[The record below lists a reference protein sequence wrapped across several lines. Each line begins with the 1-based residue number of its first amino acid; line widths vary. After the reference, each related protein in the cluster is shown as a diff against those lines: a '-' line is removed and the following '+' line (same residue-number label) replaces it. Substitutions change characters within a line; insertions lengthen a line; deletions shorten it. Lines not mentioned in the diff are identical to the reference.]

1 MIENCSSG
9 GLRMDY
15 AMLARNSIQ
24 STSDQEDYRNY
35 ATISANAAIGV
46 TPEQAAIWSYPLRD
60 GTEEE
65 VIFNM
70 VNALLLR
77 IHQSGHLAEIS
88 PERFDL
94 VKEGIDCY
102 KEIRSGIEG
111 RRSVLADGSGRDNE
125 DKHLAAGIRVPGD
138 VIYLGVWRRG
148 GEADFEVPLNRA
160 FPGKE
165 LEVSCIYPKACGDVF
180 HYDDYSKKL
189 KVHFPETYM
198 ARLFQIKMK

>member
-1 MIENCSSG
+1 M
-9 GLRMDY
+9 
-15 AMLARNSIQ
+15 
-24 STSDQEDYRNY
+24 
-35 ATISANAAIGV
+35 
-46 TPEQAAIWSYPLRD
+46 RD

-88 PERFDL
+88 PERFAL

-102 KEIRSGIEG
+102 KEIRSGIK
-111 RRSVLADGSGRDNE
+111 DGVPFWPMGWADNE

-148 GEADFEVPLNRA
+148 GETDFEVPLDRA

-198 ARLFQIKMK
+198 ARLFQIKVK